1 MIKILQVRNIDS
13 FVESRRQK
21 TSEKDRKTV
30 QSILNDVRKNGD
42 SAVKKYERKFNG
54 KSTSQ
59 LRVSAKEIKEALSKI
74 SLEESPALY
83 DMKREILDY
92 SSELMQDLRIRVKK
106 HDKYKE
112 GFLIVCRWI
121 DRNSKYEKGISFI
134 DGEQVQVPQRLE
146 KRLRAKGLIFGG
158 RGSRIELSDL
168 KRSFVPIPSVGCYI
182 PGGQARYPSSV
193 VMSVVPAAV
202 AGVKRIVVVSP
213 PGRNGKIDPLTIAAA
228 KRCGAT
234 EIYKVGGAQAIGALA
249 YGTKT
254 IPKVDKI
261 IGPGGKFV
269 SVAKSLVSDQTAID
283 MVAGPTELGIIAD
296 ASSDPEL
303 VALDLISQAEHS
315 KDTMCFVITQSKTMA
330 NQIQKSI
337 EKLIPGTERSSI
349 IKESISKNGF
359 IAVCKN
365 ENEMVELAN
374 KIAPEHL
381 ELMVKNAKSLSQKI
395 TGAGLLLIG
404 KNTPSAASD
413 YLLGTNHILPT
424 NGFGRTRGGL
434 SVLDFLKLQTVVESE
449 KSALRKISKSLKA
462 LTDAEGFPNHFR
474 AVERRLD

>member
-54 KSTSQ
+54 RSTSQ
-59 LRVSAKEIKEALSKI
+59 LRVSAKEIKEAQSKI
-74 SLEESPALY
+74 SREEVTALQTMSARLSNSSP
-83 DMKREILDY
+83 KI
-92 SSELMQDLRIRVKK
+92 
-106 HDKYKE
+106 
-112 GFLIVCRWI
+112 
-121 DRNSKYEKGISFI
+121 
-134 DGEQVQVPQRLE
+134 QV
-146 KRLRAKGLIFGG
+146 
-158 RGSRIELSDL
+158 RGSR
-168 KRSFVPIPSVGCYI
+168 KFVPIPSVGCYI

-193 VMSVVPAAV
+193 VMSVIPAKI
-202 AGVKRIVVVSP
+202 AGVKRIIVISP
-213 PGRNGKIDPLTIAAA
+213 PGRDGKIDPSTIVAA
-228 KRCGAT
+228 KKCGAT

-249 YGTKT
+249 YGTKS

-261 IGPGGKFV
+261 VGPGGKYV
-269 SVAKSLVSDQTAID
+269 SIAKSLVSEQTAID

-330 NQIQKSI
+330 KQIQKSI
-337 EKLIPGTERSSI
+337 EKLISGTERSSI

-359 IAVCKN
+359 IAVCKSQ
-365 ENEMVELAN
+365 NEMIELAN

-381 ELMVKNAKSLSQKI
+381 ELMAKNSKSLSKKI
-395 TGAGLLLIG
+395 TGPGLLLVG

-434 SVLDFLKLQTVVESE
+434 SVLDFLKLQTVVESN
-449 KSALRKISKSLKA
+449 KSALRNIIRNLET
-462 LTDAEGFPNHFR
+462 LTDAEDLPNHYK
-474 AVERRLD
+474 AVKRRLD

>member
-54 KSTSQ
+54 RKTSQ
-59 LRVSAKEIKEALSKI
+59 LRVSAKEIKEARSKI
-74 SLEESPALY
+74 SREEVTALQTMSARLSNSSP
-83 DMKREILDY
+83 KI
-92 SSELMQDLRIRVKK
+92 QI
-106 HDKYKE
+106 
-112 GFLIVCRWI
+112 
-121 DRNSKYEKGISFI
+121 
-134 DGEQVQVPQRLE
+134 
-146 KRLRAKGLIFGG
+146 
-158 RGSRIELSDL
+158 RGSR
-168 KRSFVPIPSVGCYI
+168 KFVAIPSVGCYI

-193 VMSVVPAAV
+193 VMSVIPAKV

-213 PGRNGKIDPLTIAAA
+213 PGRDGKIDPLTIVAA
-228 KRCGAT
+228 KMCGAT

-249 YGTKT
+249 YGTKS

-261 IGPGGKFV
+261 VGPGGKFV
-269 SVAKSLVSDQTAID
+269 SIAKSLVSDQTAID

-330 NQIQKSI
+330 KQIQKSI

-359 IAVCKN
+359 IVVCKN
-365 ENEMVELAN
+365 ENEMIGLAN
-374 KIAPEHL
+374 EIAPEHM
-381 ELMVKNAKSLSQKI
+381 ELMVKNAKTLSKKI

-404 KNTPSAASD
+404 KNTPSSASD

-434 SVLDFLKLQTVVESE
+434 SVLDFLKLQTVIESK
-449 KSALRKISKSLKA
+449 KSGLRKISKSLKV
-462 LTDAEGFPNHFR
+462 LTDAEDLPNHYK
-474 AVERRLD
+474 AVKRRLD

>member
-1 MIKILQVRNIDS
+1 LIKILQVRNIDS

-21 TSEKDRKTV
+21 TSEKDRKLV

-54 KSTSQ
+54 RKTSQ
-59 LRVSAKEIKEALSKI
+59 LRVSAKEIKEAQSKI
-74 SLEESPALY
+74 SRKEISALQT
-83 DMKREILDY
+83 M
-92 SSELMQDLRIRVKK
+92 SA
-106 HDKYKE
+106 
-112 GFLIVCRWI
+112 
-121 DRNSKYEKGISFI
+121 
-134 DGEQVQVPQRLE
+134 
-146 KRLRAKGLIFGG
+146 RLRKSSPKIQI
-158 RGSRIELSDL
+158 RGSS
-168 KRSFVPIPSVGCYI
+168 KFVPIPSVGCYI

-193 VMSVVPAAV
+193 VMSVIPAKI

-213 PGRNGKIDPLTIAAA
+213 PSRDGKIDPLTIAAA
-228 KRCGAT
+228 KKCGAT

-249 YGTKT
+249 YGTKS

-261 IGPGGKFV
+261 VGPGGKFV
-269 SVAKSLVSDQTAID
+269 SIAKSLVNDQTAID

-296 ASSDPEL
+296 ESSDPEL
-303 VALDLISQAEHS
+303 VAIDLISQAEHS

-330 NQIQKSI
+330 KQIQMK
-337 EKLIPGTERSSI
+337 EFLITRLTERSSI
-349 IKESISKNGF
+349 IEESISKNGF

-365 ENEMVELAN
+365 QNQMIELAN

-381 ELMVKNAKSLSQKI
+381 ELMVKNAKTLSKKI
-395 TGAGLLLIG
+395 TGAGLVLIG

-434 SVLDFLKLQTVVESE
+434 SVLDFLKLQTVIESK
-449 KSALRKISKSLKA
+449 KSGLRNISKALKA
-462 LTDAEGFPNHFR
+462 LTDAEGLPNHYK

>member
-1 MIKILQVRNIDS
+1 LIKILQVRNVDN

-59 LRVSAKEIKEALSKI
+59 LRVSAKEIKEARSKI
-74 SLEESPALY
+74 SREEVTALQTMSARLSNSSP
-83 DMKREILDY
+83 KI
-92 SSELMQDLRIRVKK
+92 QI
-106 HDKYKE
+106 
-112 GFLIVCRWI
+112 
-121 DRNSKYEKGISFI
+121 
-134 DGEQVQVPQRLE
+134 
-146 KRLRAKGLIFGG
+146 
-158 RGSRIELSDL
+158 RGSG
-168 KRSFVPIPSVGCYI
+168 KFVAIPSVGCYI
-182 PGGQARYPSSV
+182 PGGQARYPSSAI
-193 VMSVVPAAV
+193 MSVVPARI

-213 PGRNGKIDPLTIAAA
+213 PGRDGKIDPLTIAAA
-228 KRCGAT
+228 KKFGAT

-249 YGTKT
+249 YGTKS

-261 IGPGGKFV
+261 VGPGGKFV
-269 SVAKSLVSDQTAID
+269 SIAKSLVSDQTAID

-303 VALDLISQAEHS
+303 IALDLISQAEHS

-330 NQIQKSI
+330 KRIQKSI
-337 EKLIPGTERSSI
+337 EKLIPDVERGSI

-365 ENEMVELAN
+365 QNEIVELAN
-374 KIAPEHL
+374 KIAPEHM
-381 ELMVKNAKSLSQKI
+381 ELMVKNAKSLSKKI

-434 SVLDFLKLQTVVESE
+434 SVLDFLKLQIVAESD
-449 KSALRKISKSLKA
+449 KSILSDISDDLKA
-462 LTDAEGFPNHFR
+462 LTDAEDLPNHYK
-474 AVERRLD
+474 AVKRRLD

>member
-54 KSTSQ
+54 RKTSQ
-59 LRVSAKEIKEALSKI
+59 LRVSAKEIKEAQSKFSREEVTALQTMSARLSNSSPKI
-74 SLEESPALY
+74 
-83 DMKREILDY
+83 
-92 SSELMQDLRIRVKK
+92 
-106 HDKYKE
+106 
-112 GFLIVCRWI
+112 
-121 DRNSKYEKGISFI
+121 
-134 DGEQVQVPQRLE
+134 QV
-146 KRLRAKGLIFGG
+146 
-158 RGSRIELSDL
+158 RGSR
-168 KRSFVPIPSVGCYI
+168 KFVPIPSVGCYI

-193 VMSVVPAAV
+193 VMSVIPAKI
-202 AGVKRIVVVSP
+202 AGVKRIIVISP
-213 PGRNGKIDPLTIAAA
+213 PGRDGKIDPLTIVAA
-228 KRCGAT
+228 KKCGAT
-234 EIYKVGGAQAIGALA
+234 EIYKVGGAQAICALA
-249 YGTKT
+249 YGTKS

-261 IGPGGKFV
+261 VGPGGKFV
-269 SVAKSLVSDQTAID
+269 SIAKSLVSEQTAID

-330 NQIQKSI
+330 KQIQKSI
-337 EKLIPGTERSSI
+337 EKLISGTERSSI

-359 IAVCKN
+359 VAVCKSQ
-365 ENEMVELAN
+365 NEMIELAN

-381 ELMVKNAKSLSQKI
+381 ELMAKNSKSLSKKI
-395 TGAGLLLIG
+395 TGPGLLLVG

-434 SVLDFLKLQTVVESE
+434 SVLDFLKLQTVVESK
-449 KSALRKISKSLKA
+449 KSALRNISKSLKA
-462 LTDAEGFPNHFR
+462 ITDAEDLPNHYK
-474 AVERRLD
+474 AVKRRLD

>member
-30 QSILNDVRKNGD
+30 QAILNDVRKKGD
-42 SAVKKYERKFNG
+42 SAVKKYEQKFNG
-54 KSTSQ
+54 RKTSQ
-59 LRVSAKEIKEALSKI
+59 LRVSAKEIKEARSKI
-74 SLEESPALY
+74 SREEVTALR
-83 DMKREILDY
+83 DMSARLLHRRKILAIA
-92 SSELMQDLRIRVKK
+92 ERV
-106 HDKYKE
+106 E
-112 GFLIVCRWI
+112 
-121 DRNSKYEKGISFI
+121 N
-134 DGEQVQVPQRLE
+134 
-146 KRLRAKGLIFGG
+146 
-158 RGSRIELSDL
+158 RGSVYRY
-168 KRSFVPIPSVGCYI
+168 FVPIPSVGCYI

-193 VMSVVPAAV
+193 VMSVVPARK

-213 PGRNGKIDPLTIAAA
+213 PGRDGKIDPLTIAAA
-228 KRCGAT
+228 KMCGAT

-249 YGTKT
+249 YGTKS

-261 IGPGGKFV
+261 VGPGGKFV
-269 SVAKSLVSDQTAID
+269 SIAKSLVSDQTAID

-296 ASSDPEL
+296 ASSNPEL

-315 KDTMCFVITQSKTMA
+315 KDTICFVITQSKTTA
-330 NQIQKSI
+330 KQIQKSI

-365 ENEMVELAN
+365 QNEVIELAN
-374 KIAPEHL
+374 KIAPEHM
-381 ELMVKNAKSLSQKI
+381 ELMVKNARSFSKKI

-424 NGFGRTRGGL
+424 SGFGRTRGGL
-434 SVLDFLKLQTVVESE
+434 SVLDFNKLQTIVESK
-449 KSALRKISKSLKA
+449 KSTLREISKSLKT
-462 LTDAEGFPNHFR
+462 LTDAEDLPNHYK
-474 AVERRLD
+474 AVKRRLD

>member
-21 TSEKDRKTV
+21 TSEKDKKIV

-54 KSTSQ
+54 RKTSQ
-59 LRVSAKEIKEALSKI
+59 LRVSAKEIKEAQSKI
-74 SLEESPALY
+74 SRKERSALRDMSARLLSRQKILANPWLEA
-83 DMKREILDY
+83 
-92 SSELMQDLRIRVKK
+92 
-106 HDKYKE
+106 
-112 GFLIVCRWI
+112 
-121 DRNSKYEKGISFI
+121 
-134 DGEQVQVPQRLE
+134 
-146 KRLRAKGLIFGG
+146 
-158 RGSRIELSDL
+158 GSVYRD
-168 KRSFVPIPSVGCYI
+168 FVPIPSVGCYI

-193 VMSVVPAAV
+193 VMSVVPARK

-213 PGRNGKIDPLTIAAA
+213 PNRDGKIDPLTIVAA
-228 KRCGAT
+228 KMCGAT

-249 YGTKT
+249 YGTKS

-261 IGPGGKFV
+261 VGPGGKFV
-269 SVAKSLVSDQTAID
+269 SIAKLLVSDQTAID

-296 ASSDPEL
+296 ASSDPDL

-315 KDTMCFVITQSKTMA
+315 KDTMCFVITQSKIMA
-330 NQIQKSI
+330 KQIQKSI

-365 ENEMVELAN
+365 QNEVIELAN
-374 KIAPEHL
+374 KIAPEHM
-381 ELMVKNAKSLSQKI
+381 ELMVKNARSFSKKI

-434 SVLDFLKLQTVVESE
+434 SVLDFSKLQTIVESK
-449 KSALRKISKSLKA
+449 KSTLRKISKSLKA
-462 LTDAEGFPNHFR
+462 LTDAEDLPNHYK
-474 AVERRLD
+474 AVKRRLD

>member
-42 SAVKKYERKFNG
+42 SAVKKYEQKFNG
-54 KSTSQ
+54 RKTSQ
-59 LRVSAKEIKEALSKI
+59 LRVSAKEIKEAKSKI
-74 SLEESPALY
+74 SRKEYKAIGELDFWLGSIYENPLHRRVEEAVKKIGGDKELLEEWGVS
-83 DMKREILDY
+83 
-92 SSELMQDLRIRVKK
+92 V
-106 HDKYKE
+106 
-112 GFLIVCRWI
+112 
-121 DRNSKYEKGISFI
+121 EKS
-134 DGEQVQVPQRLE
+134 L
-146 KRLRAKGLIFGG
+146 
-158 RGSRIELSDL
+158 
-168 KRSFVPIPSVGCYI
+168 VPIPSVGCYI

-193 VMSVVPAAV
+193 VMSVTPAKE

-249 YGTKT
+249 YGTKS

-261 IGPGGKFV
+261 VGPGGKFV
-269 SVAKSLVSDQTAID
+269 SIAKSFVSDQTAID
-283 MVAGPTELGIIAD
+283 MVAGPTELGIIAN
-296 ASSDPEL
+296 ASSNPEL

-315 KDTMCFVITQSKTMA
+315 KDTMCFVITQSKAMA
-330 NQIQKSI
+330 KQIQKSI

-359 IAVCKN
+359 IAICKN
-365 ENEMVELAN
+365 ENEVIELAN

-381 ELMVKNAKSLSQKI
+381 ELMVGNARSLSKKI

-413 YLLGTNHILPT
+413 YILGTNHILPT

-434 SVLDFLKLQTVVESE
+434 SVLDFLKLQTVVESNKKRFLE
-449 KSALRKISKSLKA
+449 FRDSLKA
-462 LTDAEGFPNHFR
+462 LTDAEDLPNHYK
-474 AVERRLD
+474 AVKRRLD

>member
-30 QSILNDVRKNGD
+30 QAILNDVRKNGD
-42 SAVKKYERKFNG
+42 FAVKKYEQKFNG
-54 KSTSQ
+54 RKTSQ
-59 LRVSAKEIKEALSKI
+59 LRVSAKEIKDARSKI
-74 SLEESPALY
+74 SRKEVTALR
-83 DMKREILDY
+83 DMSARLIPRRKILPDPV
-92 SSELMQDLRIRVKK
+92 Q
-106 HDKYKE
+106 
-112 GFLIVCRWI
+112 WI
-121 DRNSKYEKGISFI
+121 D
-134 DGEQVQVPQRLE
+134 
-146 KRLRAKGLIFGG
+146 A
-158 RGSRIELSDL
+158 GSVFR
-168 KRSFVPIPSVGCYI
+168 KFVPIPSVGCYI

-193 VMSVVPAAV
+193 VMSVQTARK

-213 PGRNGKIDPLTIAAA
+213 PGPDGKIDPLTIVAA
-228 KRCGAT
+228 KMCGAT
-234 EIYKVGGAQAIGALA
+234 EIYKVGGAQSIGALA
-249 YGTKT
+249 YGTKS

-261 IGPGGKFV
+261 VGPGGKFV
-269 SVAKSLVSDQTAID
+269 SIAKLLVSEQTSID

-296 ASSDPEL
+296 ASSNPEL

-315 KDTMCFVITQSKTMA
+315 KDTMCFVITRSKTMA
-330 NQIQKSI
+330 KQIQKSI

-359 IAVCKN
+359 IAICKN
-365 ENEMVELAN
+365 ENEMIELAN
-374 KIAPEHL
+374 KIAPEHM
-381 ELMVKNAKSLSQKI
+381 ELMVKNAKTLSKKI
-395 TGAGLLLIG
+395 TGAGLVLIG

-434 SVLDFLKLQTVVESE
+434 SILDFSKLQTIVASP
-449 KSALRKISKSLKA
+449 KSSLRKISKSLKTI
-462 LTDAEGFPNHFR
+462 TDAEGLPNHYN

>member
-30 QSILNDVRKNGD
+30 QSILNDVKRNGD

-54 KSTSQ
+54 RKTSQ
-59 LRVSAKEIKEALSKI
+59 LRVSAKEIKEARSKI
-74 SLEESPALY
+74 SREEVTALQTMSARLWNSSP
-83 DMKREILDY
+83 KI
-92 SSELMQDLRIRVKK
+92 QI
-106 HDKYKE
+106 
-112 GFLIVCRWI
+112 
-121 DRNSKYEKGISFI
+121 
-134 DGEQVQVPQRLE
+134 
-146 KRLRAKGLIFGG
+146 
-158 RGSRIELSDL
+158 RGSRKFI
-168 KRSFVPIPSVGCYI
+168 PIPSVGCYI

-193 VMSVVPAAV
+193 IMSVIPAKI

-213 PGRNGKIDPLTIAAA
+213 PGRDGKIDPLTIVAAN
-228 KRCGAT
+228 KCGAT
-234 EIYKVGGAQAIGALA
+234 EIYKVGGAQAIGALT
-249 YGTKT
+249 YGTKS
-254 IPKVDKI
+254 ILKVDKI
-261 IGPGGKFV
+261 VGPGGKFV
-269 SVAKSLVSDQTAID
+269 SIAKSLVSDQTAID

-315 KDTMCFVITQSKTMA
+315 KDTMCFVITRSKTTA
-330 NQIQKSI
+330 KQIQKSI

-365 ENEMVELAN
+365 ENEMIGLAN
-374 KIAPEHL
+374 EIAPEHM
-381 ELMVKNAKSLSQKI
+381 ELMVKNAKTLSKKI

-404 KNTPSAASD
+404 KNTPSSASD

-434 SVLDFLKLQTVVESE
+434 SVLDFSKLQTVIESK
-449 KSALRKISKSLKA
+449 KSGLRKISKSLKV
-462 LTDAEGFPNHFR
+462 LTDAEDLPNHYK
-474 AVERRLD
+474 AVKRRLD

>member
-21 TSEKDRKTV
+21 TSEKDKKIV

-54 KSTSQ
+54 RKTSQ
-59 LRVSAKEIKEALSKI
+59 LRVSAKEIKEAQSKI
-74 SLEESPALY
+74 SRKERSALRDMLASLLSRQKILANPWLEA
-83 DMKREILDY
+83 
-92 SSELMQDLRIRVKK
+92 
-106 HDKYKE
+106 
-112 GFLIVCRWI
+112 
-121 DRNSKYEKGISFI
+121 
-134 DGEQVQVPQRLE
+134 
-146 KRLRAKGLIFGG
+146 
-158 RGSRIELSDL
+158 GSVYRD
-168 KRSFVPIPSVGCYI
+168 FVPIPSVGCYI

-193 VMSVVPAAV
+193 VMSVVPARK

-213 PGRNGKIDPLTIAAA
+213 PNRDGKIDPLTIVAA
-228 KRCGAT
+228 KMCGAT

-249 YGTKT
+249 YGTKS

-261 IGPGGKFV
+261 VGPGGKFV
-269 SVAKSLVSDQTAID
+269 SIAKLLVSDQTAID

-296 ASSDPEL
+296 ASSDPVL

-315 KDTMCFVITQSKTMA
+315 KDTMCFVITQSKIMA
-330 NQIQKSI
+330 KQIQKSI

-365 ENEMVELAN
+365 QNEMVELAN
-374 KIAPEHL
+374 KIAPEHM
-381 ELMVKNAKSLSQKI
+381 ELMVKNARSFSKKI

-434 SVLDFLKLQTVVESE
+434 SVLDFSKLQTIVESK
-449 KSALRKISKSLKA
+449 KSTLRKISKSLKA
-462 LTDAEGFPNHFR
+462 LTDAEDLPNHYK
-474 AVERRLD
+474 AVKRRLD

>member
-1 MIKILQVRNIDS
+1 LIKILQVRNIDS

-21 TSEKDRKTV
+21 TSEKDKKTV
-30 QSILNDVRKNGD
+30 QAILNDVRKNGD

-54 KSTSQ
+54 RKTSQ
-59 LRVSAKEIKEALSKI
+59 LRVSAKEIKEAK
-74 SLEESPALY
+74 
-83 DMKREILDY
+83 
-92 SSELMQDLRIRVKK
+92 
-106 HDKYKE
+106 
-112 GFLIVCRWI
+112 
-121 DRNSKYEKGISFI
+121 
-134 DGEQVQVPQRLE
+134 
-146 KRLRAKGLIFGG
+146 
-158 RGSRIELSDL
+158 SRISRKGYKAIGEIISAIEWDQRWLRNLMYFMPQLPNAWKKSSQLL
-168 KRSFVPIPSVGCYI
+168 KEFGYVIKKSLVPIPSVGCYI

-193 VMSVVPAAV
+193 AMSVVPAKFV
-202 AGVKRIVVVSP
+202 DVKRIVVVSP
-213 PGRNGKIDPLTIAAA
+213 PGPDGKIDPLTIAAA

-249 YGTKT
+249 YGTKS

-261 IGPGGKFV
+261 VGPGGKFV
-269 SVAKSLVSDQTAID
+269 SIAKSLVSDQTAID

-303 VALDLISQAEHS
+303 IALDLISQAEHS

-330 NQIQKSI
+330 KQIQKSI
-337 EKLIPGTERSSI
+337 EKLIPGTKRSSI
-349 IKESISKNGF
+349 IKASISKNGF

-365 ENEMVELAN
+365 QNEVIELAN
-374 KIAPEHL
+374 KIAPEHM
-381 ELMVKNAKSLSQKI
+381 ELMVKNAKSLSKKI

-434 SVLDFLKLQTVVESE
+434 SVLDFLKLQTVVESD
-449 KSALRKISKSLKA
+449 KSTLRKISDSLKA
-462 LTDAEGFPNHFR
+462 LTDAEGLPNHYK
-474 AVERRLD
+474 AVKRRLD

>member
-1 MIKILQVRNIDS
+1 LIKILQVRNIDS

-21 TSEKDRKTV
+21 TSEKDKKTV
-30 QSILNDVRKNGD
+30 QVILNDVRKNGD

-54 KSTSQ
+54 RKTSQ
-59 LRVSAKEIKEALSKI
+59 LRVSEKEIKEAQSKTRTKTRSAI
-74 SLEESPALY
+74 RSADSALFAS
-83 DMKREILDY
+83 DV
-92 SSELMQDLRIRVKK
+92 DLRRRVG
-106 HDKYKE
+106 
-112 GFLIVCRWI
+112 GFTNQHYSWV
-121 DRNSKYEKGISFI
+121 
-134 DGEQVQVPQRLE
+134 
-146 KRLRAKGLIFGG
+146 
-158 RGSRIELSDL
+158 L
-168 KRSFVPIPSVGCYI
+168 KQSFVPIPSVGCYI

-193 VMSVVPAAV
+193 VMSVTTAKR

-213 PGRNGKIDPLTIAAA
+213 PGRDGKIDPLTIAAA

-249 YGTKT
+249 YGTKS

-261 IGPGGKFV
+261 VGPGGKFV
-269 SVAKSLVSDQTAID
+269 SIAKSLVSDQTAID
-283 MVAGPTELGIIAD
+283 MVAGPTELGIMAD

-330 NQIQKSI
+330 KQIQKSI

-365 ENEMVELAN
+365 ENEMIGLAN
-374 KIAPEHL
+374 EIAPEHM
-381 ELMVKNAKSLSQKI
+381 ELMVKNAKTLSKKI

-404 KNTPSAASD
+404 KNTPSSASD

-434 SVLDFLKLQTVVESE
+434 SVLDFLKLQTAVES
-449 KSALRKISKSLKA
+449 SLDYLNYSEYDLET
-462 LTDAEGFPNHFR
+462 LTDAEGLPNHYK
-474 AVERRLD
+474 ATERRLD